1 MSHRQD
7 RLGGE
12 IREQVARIVASL
24 KDPRVGFLTV
34 TRAEL
39 TSDYRL
45 VRIFVG
51 VWGSEAERQKSL
63 AALKQAAGF
72 VRRELGRHL
81 TIRHTPEVQF
91 VYDKGLDAADRVARA
106 LDEVRAAEVLNLPSS
121 GETSDPTPDDER

>member
-12 IREQVARIVASL
+12 IRQEVAQIVAGL
-24 KDPRVGFLTV
+24 KDPRLGFVTV

-45 VRIFVG
+45 ARIFVG

-63 AALKQAAGF
+63 AALKQATGF
-72 VRRELGRHL
+72 VRRELGRRL

-91 VYDKGLDAADRVARA
+91 VYDKGLEAADRVAQA
-106 LDEVRAAEVLNLPSS
+106 LDRVRAEDAESALQ
-121 GETSDPTPDDER
+121 GGDPPDSPGDDER

>member
-1 MSHRQD
+1 MSHRVD

-12 IREQVARIVASL
+12 IRELVAQIVASL
-24 KDPRVGFLTV
+24 KDPRVGFVTV

-45 VRIFVG
+45 ARIFVG
-51 VWGSEAERQKSL
+51 IWGTDAERDKTL
-63 AALKQAAGF
+63 AALKQASGF
-72 VRRELGRHL
+72 VRRELGRRL

-106 LDEVRAAEVLNLPSS
+106 LDEVRAADAESAGSGDQAPPSS
-121 GETSDPTPDDER
+121 SDDER